1 MRLFGYEIN
10 ISRCPVNTTLSEP
23 DQWLIDTVLAR
34 AAASGAKVTPLTV
47 MGIPTVMACVN
58 AVSRTIASVPLKLY
72 RRKTGGGKELAKD
85 HYLYRLLESQPIPGE
100 MTSTKFR
107 RAVQANATLRN
118 IAYALIVRN
127 GLVEVAELVPIEPV
141 DMQVKT
147 DPATKRIEYR
157 LRGKLIPRSS
167 LLIITGLTFNGIS
180 GADPLLLGREAIG
193 LTIALQ
199 DNAARF
205 FGNGSHPGGILTHP
219 NSLSEDA
226 QDRIAKKFKASTGG
240 EMAHAMMVLEEGMT
254 YQKVRGG
261 NTESQFDESRARQDK
276 AIARIFGVP
285 QSKIGILDDAHYN
298 NVEQE
303 NLNYIKDTILPWV
316 VDWEQSLNMSLLSE
330 AEQSE
335 YFFKF
340 SLDSLARGDM
350 LARFQAAAIGRNWGW
365 LNVDEIREQEDLDP
379 LPDGAGQIYLQPLN
393 MQEAGAP
400 LDAPTTNPKK
410 QPAPPAKPTT

>member
-1 MRLFGYEIN
+1 MRLFGFQIN
-10 ISRCPVNTTLSEP
+10 VSRSPVNTTLAEP
-23 DQWLIDTVLAR
+23 DQWLIDTLMGR

-47 MGIPTVMACVN
+47 MGVPTVMACVN

-72 RRKTGGGKELAKD
+72 RRKANGGKELAKD

-127 GLVEVAELVPIEPV
+127 GLGEVAELVPIEPA
-141 DMQVKT
+141 DMQVLT
-147 DPATKRIEYR
+147 DPATKRVEYR
-157 LRGKLIPRSS
+157 LKGKLIARSS
-167 LLIITGLTFNGIS
+167 LLIITGLTFNGVS

-226 QDRIAKKFKASTGG
+226 QDRLAKKFQAATGG
-240 EMAHAMMVLEEGMT
+240 GKSYATMVLEEGMK
-254 YQKVRGG
+254 YEKMRGA
-261 NTESQFDESRARQDK
+261 NSESQFDESRARQDK

-316 VDWEQSLNMSLLSE
+316 VDWEQSLNMSLLTE
-330 AEQSE
+330 AEQEE

-340 SLDSLARGDM
+340 SLDALARGDM
-350 LARFQAAAIGRNWGW
+350 LARFQAAAIARNWGW
-365 LNVDEIREQEDLDP
+365 LNVDEIRELEDMDP
-379 LPDGAGQIYLQPLN
+379 LPDGAGKIYLQPLN

-400 LDAPTTNPKK
+400 LDAP
-410 QPAPPAKPTT
+410 PAKPKLQKPTT